1 MTTINEPLPQLVGY
15 GYNSQNPIIF
25 TIETQTEKNEIISI
39 CHLNEKKIALE
50 LSDVARKMFKLNRT
64 LFDKIN
70 MSTKLIGGK
79 VYREEI
85 KLLKQDKNKL
95 GVKLLDKYEHND
107 VEIINLD
114 FGLKFMSKR
123 QSILTKNGRRIDFDP
138 TTLGYK
144 EDLGPLDPQKLTFDD
159 VKVSTMVCEIEEIP
173 LFQSTGVKTFML
185 KDFLDDA
192 PGLYQTAYRIEIKA
206 ETEFKE
212 YVEYVLSELEKS
224 IMFLTSYK
232 NSINTPTNYN
242 TNTSEFRKSFRESIL
257 LQLGITEDLTSVNLG
272 VDLVKNSQFGT
283 AALNYYNASKLMSA
297 SVQKSVYGQII
308 KSLLPTQM
316 TTPRKINDTV
326 KSFEKIMYTI
336 KKVYNI
342 KDKDSKSSNVASKIS
357 SRKNTVKKFVTATTE
372 RINIEREALGY
383 NVFSEQQ
390 TGLNKLSIS
399 SYRQRIGAE
408 QTRYYP
414 SMDVAD
420 DTKFMTSVEKSGFMA
435 NTNISSY
442 VTPVNLVL
450 GNKRI
455 TCSRG
460 MNNMDINAV
469 RQFRMAK
476 SARAIQMQK
485 TLYPSGLANSSF
497 SNNVMGDFN
506 VSVASPVT
514 PILERAVDIE
524 IDPMQ
529 DAKNY
534 VGESSFF
541 VTNNPE
547 FILNNFKNLIEN
559 IDNRILAIVSDII
572 PGTFLKQNDSI
583 DSVKELQLSNKT
595 SRLRG
600 LVAEKRI
607 NFEEIPPQ
615 IKSMMTKSF
624 QNNPDIDPL
633 KNRESRA
640 IIDETQKNIFLVQA
654 HTGFETDSDGFP
666 DLNKPIIQNMDSALD
681 GQPLLAKALNYEV
694 PELGIVKDKFMP
706 TIYNNLLYIGG

>member
-1 MTTINEPLPQLVGY
+1 
-15 GYNSQNPIIF
+15 
-25 TIETQTEKNEIISI
+25 
-39 CHLNEKKIALE
+39 
-50 LSDVARKMFKLNRT
+50 
-64 LFDKIN
+64 
-70 MSTKLIGGK
+70 
-79 VYREEI
+79 
-85 KLLKQDKNKL
+85 
-95 GVKLLDKYEHND
+95 
-107 VEIINLD
+107 
-114 FGLKFMSKR
+114 
-123 QSILTKNGRRIDFDP
+123 
-138 TTLGYK
+138 
-144 EDLGPLDPQKLTFDD
+144 
-159 VKVSTMVCEIEEIP
+159 
-173 LFQSTGVKTFML
+173 
-185 KDFLDDA
+185 
-192 PGLYQTAYRIEIKA
+192 
-206 ETEFKE
+206 
-212 YVEYVLSELEKS
+212 
-224 IMFLTSYK
+224 
-232 NSINTPTNYN
+232 
-242 TNTSEFRKSFRESIL
+242 
-257 LQLGITEDLTSVNLG
+257 
-272 VDLVKNSQFGT
+272 
-283 AALNYYNASKLMSA
+283 
-297 SVQKSVYGQII
+297 
-308 KSLLPTQM
+308 
-316 TTPRKINDTV
+316 
-326 KSFEKIMYTI
+326 
-336 KKVYNI
+336 
-342 KDKDSKSSNVASKIS
+342 
-357 SRKNTVKKFVTATTE
+357 
-372 RINIEREALGY
+372 
-383 NVFSEQQ
+383 
-390 TGLNKLSIS
+390 
-399 SYRQRIGAE
+399 
-408 QTRYYP
+408 
-414 SMDVAD
+414 
-420 DTKFMTSVEKSGFMA
+420 
-435 NTNISSY
+435 
-442 VTPVNLVL
+442 
-450 GNKRI
+450 
-455 TCSRG
+455 

-559 IDNRILAIVSDII
+559 IDNRILAIVSEII